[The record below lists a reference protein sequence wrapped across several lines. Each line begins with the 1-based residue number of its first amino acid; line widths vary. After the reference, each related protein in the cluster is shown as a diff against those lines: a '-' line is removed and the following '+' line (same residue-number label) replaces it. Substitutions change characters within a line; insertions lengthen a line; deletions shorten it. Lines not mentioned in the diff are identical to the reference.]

1 MKLEDIIKGVKPTK
15 LLYLENSYADA
26 VKAEILRVVLVKKR
40 GVYLILNETVFH
52 PKSGGQPSDKGVFE
66 NPTFNITIKKAMI
79 LQGVIVHW
87 GKIREGTPYETETH
101 VKIEWNPR
109 YLYMRRHT
117 AGHLLDHCLKKIT
130 GQPVVTTDSWL
141 GTPCY
146 VGYEGKIPPIE
157 EFNAALDLSNSL
169 IKQGANVQI
178 RVVSH
183 SELTSKA
190 PDAPNIY
197 RLPHL
202 QSYRTVTIEGCEPI
216 PCAGT
221 HVKNINEIKGV
232 KVNSVEK
239 TDTRFKVYYDVI

>member
-1 MKLEDIIKGVKPTK
+1 MKLQDIIKGVSTTR
-15 LLYLENSYADA
+15 LLYLEDSYVKA
-26 VKAEILRVVLVKKR
+26 VDAEILRAVRGKKR
-40 GVYLILNETVFH
+40 GVYIILNETIFH
-52 PKSGGQPSDKGVFE
+52 PKSGGQPSDRGIFE
-66 NPTFNITIKKAMI
+66 NPTFNISIKKAMM

-87 GKIREGTPYETETH
+87 GKIREGEPYETKTH
-101 VKIEWNPR
+101 AKIEWNSR

-146 VGYEGKIPPIE
+146 LGYKGKIPPIK
-157 EFNAALDLSNSL
+157 EFNEVLDLNNSL
-169 IKQGANVQI
+169 IKKGANVTI
-178 RVVSH
+178 KNVSYDG
-183 SELTSKA
+183 LITIA

-202 QSYRTVTIEGCEPI
+202 KSYRTVTIEGCEPI

-221 HVKNINEIKGV
+221 HVKNIDEIKGV
-232 KVNSVEK
+232 KVNSLEQ
-239 TDTRFKVYYDVI
+239 TNAQFKVYYDVL